1 MSWSRAILLGRG
13 NRELSPKN
21 YRGRLLC
28 CYGLSTSIRF
38 SFTTVRYGFVGYRS
52 RRVQIPSELC
62 PLAESLF

>member
-38 SFTTVRYGFVGYRS
+38 SFTTVGYVA
-52 RRVQIPSELC
+52 RRVSISSGLD
-62 PLAESLF
+62 SV